1 MTTKLK
7 ILYAITVTQETQDEN
22 TNIIKFSV
30 SRFNLQS
37 ECLQK
42 YKFKYIDRIKLPETT
57 WASTI
62 LGLAFHEMFE
72 TAFKQDFNL
81 IRKLQNKKTIS
92 KANMLDFFGGKDIF
106 QFFEEEEAKA
116 ELEQKKI
123 KINRKWN
130 NKYFFEN
137 ASEWSLVMFR
147 YIMRLTKGFDDAE
160 PEKQFEFVYK
170 VPGTND
176 ELLLIG
182 FIDLILKRND
192 FCYIYDYKNTTNPHT
207 YFFVPE
213 NDIQSNIYMFIQE
226 YLWDQ
231 KPLKF
236 TYLVNDMFSKII
248 FSKEIPNS
256 YDANNILKAFLL
268 RHKIA
273 GSKPTGAVDLK
284 SCLYC
289 EYKKRCDKRR
299 A

>member
-1 MTTKLK
+1 MKQENQ
-7 ILYAITVTQETQDEN
+7 IEELYPN
-22 TNIIKFSV
+22 TIKFSV

-42 YKFKYIDRIKLPETT
+42 YKFKYIDRIKIPETT

-92 KANMLDFFGGKDIF
+92 KANMLDFFDGKNIF
-106 QFFEEEEAKA
+106 QFFEEQEKLAEA
-116 ELEQKKI
+116 EGKKI

-130 NKYFFEN
+130 NKYFFEH
-137 ASEWSLVMFR
+137 AEEWSLVMFR
-147 YIMRLTKGFDDAE
+147 YLMRLTKGFEDAE

-170 VPGTND
+170 VPGTD
-176 ELLLIG
+176 KELLLIG
-182 FIDLILKRND
+182 FIDLILKKD
-192 FCYIYDYKNTTNPHT
+192 SFCFIYDYKNTTNPQD
-207 YFFVPE
+207 YFFITE

-226 YLWDQ
+226 TLWDQ

-236 TYLVNDMFSKII
+236 TYLVNDMFSRVI
-248 FSKEIPNS
+248 FSKEKPNN

-268 RHKIA
+268 RHDIA
-273 GSKPTGAVDLK
+273 KEKPTGAVNFK
-284 SCLYC
+284 TCLYC
-289 EYKKRCDKRR
+289 EFKKRCDKRR